1 MKQPAHCSNP
11 GAIIRKQ
18 GDGFFS
24 ETTQNPVLRVAL
36 VGFGTV
42 GQSVA
47 RILCA
52 GDRRPLA
59 LSHVCNRRVER
70 KVVEWVPPAV
80 TWTSDFDDV
89 LRSDADVVV
98 EVIGGLQPAGDWI
111 RQALEAGKSV
121 VTANKQV
128 MAHDGADLLRV
139 AGERQRHLLFEAAV
153 AGGIPIIRAV
163 REGLAGD
170 RLQRVLGVLNGTC
183 NYILTRMEA
192 GPVPFDEALR
202 EAQERGYAEADPTAD
217 VDGGDAQAK
226 LAILSAVG
234 LGRRVAAPRIPLR
247 SIRPVEPV
255 DFTYARRLG
264 CTIRQ
269 VSRAEVARG
278 PGTDVVASVQPML
291 VPIRSPL
298 ARAEGSQNVV
308 IVEGAYGGEAAFR
321 GFGAGGDPTAVAVV
335 SDLEAI
341 ARAGVTAPRCWRPTE
356 EARVE
361 ADFEAPQYLR
371 FVIVDR
377 PGILASLAAVFWRHG
392 LNIDSVLQEPD
403 WPKSALPFVVTLEPC
418 SSGAVQAA
426 LAEIEAFDFHAR
438 PPVWM
443 PMLPRGERCS

>member
-1 MKQPAHCSNP
+1 MTQPAHCSDP

-18 GDGFFS
+18 GDGLFS
-24 ETTQNPVLRVAL
+24 ERQDLVLRIAL

-47 RILCA
+47 RILCE
-52 GDRRPLA
+52 DDDRPLA
-59 LSHVCNRRVER
+59 LSHICNRRVER
-70 KVVEWVPPAV
+70 KIVDWAPDSVA
-80 TWTSDFDDV
+80 WTSDFGDI
-89 LRSDADVVV
+89 LQSDADVVV
-98 EVIGGLQPAGDWI
+98 ELIGGLEPAADWI

-128 MAHDGADLLRV
+128 MAHAGADLMRM

-153 AGGIPIIRAV
+153 AGGVPIIRAV

-183 NYILTRMEA
+183 NYMLTRMEA
-192 GPVPFDEALR
+192 GQVSFGDALR

-234 LGRRVAAPRIPLR
+234 LGRQVAAGAIPLR

-255 DFTYARRLG
+255 DFNYARRLG

-269 VSRAEVARG
+269 VSRAEAA
-278 PGTDVVASVQPML
+278 PGATGDVTASVQPML
-291 VPIRSPL
+291 VPTTSPL

-308 IVEGAYGGEAAFR
+308 VVDGVHGGETAFR
-321 GFGAGGDPTAVAVV
+321 GFGAGGDPTAVAIV

-341 ARAGVTAPRCWRPTE
+341 ARTGVAAPRSWRPPAA
-356 EARVE
+356 ARVE
-361 ADFEAPQYLR
+361 PDFEAPQYLR

-377 PGILASLAAVFWRHG
+377 PGIIASLAGVFWRHG
-392 LNIDSVLQEPD
+392 LNIDSVLQEPG

-418 SSGAVQAA
+418 SSRAVQAA

-438 PPVWM
+438 APVWM
-443 PMLPRGERCS
+443 PILPRGERSS

>member
-1 MKQPAHCSNP
+1 MTQPAHCSDS
-11 GAIIRKQ
+11 GAIIRKL
-18 GDGFFS
+18 GDGLFS
-24 ETTQNPVLRVAL
+24 ERQHFVLRIAL

-47 RILCA
+47 RILCEGGA
-52 GDRRPLA
+52 RPLV
-59 LSHVCNRRVER
+59 LSHICNRRVER
-70 KVVEWVPPAV
+70 KVVDWVPATV
-80 TWTSDFDDV
+80 AWTSDFGDV

-98 EVIGGLQPAGDWI
+98 EVIGGLKPAGDWI
-111 RQALEAGKSV
+111 RQALETGKSV

-128 MAHDGADLLRV
+128 MAHVGADLLRV
-139 AGERQRHLLFEAAV
+139 AADRGRHLLFEAAV

-183 NYILTRMEA
+183 NYMLTRMEA
-192 GPVPFDEALR
+192 GQVSFDDALR
-202 EAQERGYAEADPTAD
+202 EAQEQGYAEADPTAD

-234 LGRRVAAPRIPLR
+234 LGRKVAAEAIPLR

-255 DFTYARRLG
+255 DFNYARRLG

-269 VSRAEVARG
+269 VSRAEAVQAAG
-278 PGTDVVASVQPML
+278 GDVTASVQPML
-291 VPIRSPL
+291 VPVTSPL

-308 IVEGAYGGEAAFR
+308 VVDGAHGGETAFR
-321 GFGAGGDPTAVAVV
+321 GFGAGGDPTAVAIV

-341 ARAGVTAPRCWRPTE
+341 ARTGVTAPRSWRPAAA
-356 EARVE
+356 ARVE
-361 ADFEAPQYLR
+361 PDFEASQYLR

-377 PGILASLAAVFWRHG
+377 PGIIASLAGVFWRHG

-443 PMLPRGERCS
+443 PILPRGERCS

>member
-1 MKQPAHCSNP
+1 MAFLLNGNISL
-11 GAIIRKQ
+11 
-18 GDGFFS
+18 
-24 ETTQNPVLRVAL
+24 VRVAL

-47 RILCA
+47 RFLCD
-52 GDRRPLA
+52 GTRRPLV
-59 LSHVCNRRVER
+59 LSHICNRRVER
-70 KVVEWVPPAV
+70 KVVDWVPPTV
-80 TWTSDFDDV
+80 TWTSDFEAV

-98 EVIGGLQPAGDWI
+98 EVIGGLEPAGDWI
-111 RQALEAGKSV
+111 RKSLEAGKSV

-128 MAHDGADLLRV
+128 MARSGAELMQV
-139 AGERQRHLLFEAAV
+139 AADRERHLLFEAAV

-183 NYILTRMEA
+183 NYMLTRMEA
-192 GPVPFDEALR
+192 DRVSFDDALS
-202 EAQERGYAEADPTAD
+202 EAQGRGYAEADPTAD
-217 VDGGDAQAK
+217 VDGADAQAK
-226 LAILSAVG
+226 LAILSTVG
-234 LGRRVAAPRIPLR
+234 LERRIAAESIPLG

-255 DFTYARRLG
+255 DFAYARRLG

-269 VSRAEVARG
+269 VSRAELLDGSGAV
-278 PGTDVVASVQPML
+278 TASVQPML
-291 VPIRSPL
+291 VSLTSPL

-308 IVEGAYGGEAAFR
+308 VVNGAYGGETAFR
-321 GFGAGGDPTAVAVV
+321 GFGAGGNPTAVAVV

-341 ARAGVTAPRCWRPTE
+341 ARAGGTGTRCWPRAVD
-356 EARVE
+356 ARV
-361 ADFEAPQYLR
+361 ATSFEAPQYLR

-377 PGILASLAAVFWRHG
+377 PGIIASLAGVFVRHG

-443 PMLPRGERCS
+443 PILPRGERCQ

>member
-1 MKQPAHCSNP
+1 M
-11 GAIIRKQ
+11 
-18 GDGFFS
+18 
-24 ETTQNPVLRVAL
+24 LRVAL

-47 RILCA
+47 RILCE
-52 GDRRPLA
+52 GGGRPLV

-70 KVVEWVPPAV
+70 KVVDWLPHGVV
-80 TWTSDFDDV
+80 WTSDFGDV

-98 EVIGGLQPAGDWI
+98 EVIGGLEPAGDWI
-111 RQALEAGKSV
+111 RKALEAGKSV

-128 MAHDGADLLRV
+128 MAHAGVELLRV
-139 AGERQRHLLFEAAV
+139 AADHGRHLLFEAAV

-170 RLQRVLGVLNGTC
+170 RLRRVLGVLNGTC
-183 NYILTRMEA
+183 NYMLTRMEA
-192 GPVPFDEALR
+192 DQVSFDDALR
-202 EAQERGYAEADPTAD
+202 EAQDRGYAEADPTAD

-234 LGRRVAAPRIPLR
+234 LGRSIVAAAIPLR

-269 VSRAEVARG
+269 VSRAEVVSGAA
-278 PGTDVVASVQPML
+278 DVTASVQPML
-291 VPIRSPL
+291 VPVTSPL

-308 IVEGAYGGEAAFR
+308 IVEGACGGETAFR
-321 GFGAGGDPTAVAVV
+321 GFGAGGGPTAVAVV

-341 ARAGVTAPRCWRPTE
+341 AGAAGGGPRCWRRAE

-361 ADFEAPQYLR
+361 ADFETSHYLR

-377 PGILASLAAVFWRHG
+377 PGIVASLAGVFLRHG
-392 LNIDSVLQEPD
+392 LNIDSILQEPD

-418 SSGAVQAA
+418 SSSAVQAA

-443 PMLPRGERCS
+443 PILPRGERCS

>member
-1 MKQPAHCSNP
+1 MA
-11 GAIIRKQ
+11 
-18 GDGFFS
+18 FFLKR
-24 ETTQNPVLRVAL
+24 QHFVLRTAL

-47 RILCA
+47 RILCE
-52 GDRRPLA
+52 GDARPLA
-59 LSHVCNRRVER
+59 LSHICNRRVER
-70 KVVEWVPPAV
+70 KVVDWVPATV
-80 TWTSDFDDV
+80 AWTSDFDDV

-98 EVIGGLQPAGDWI
+98 EVIGGLEPAGDWI

-128 MAHDGADLLRV
+128 MAHVGADLLRV
-139 AGERQRHLLFEAAV
+139 AADRRRHLLFEAAV
-153 AGGIPIIRAV
+153 AGGIPIVRAV

-183 NYILTRMEA
+183 NYMLTRMEA
-192 GPVPFDEALR
+192 GQVSFDAALR

-234 LGRRVAAPRIPLR
+234 LGRQVAAEAIPLR

-255 DFTYARRLG
+255 DFNYARRLG

-269 VSRAEVARG
+269 VSRAEVVQG
-278 PGTDVVASVQPML
+278 GGGDVTASVQPML
-291 VPIRSPL
+291 VPATSPL

-308 IVEGAYGGEAAFR
+308 VVDGAHGGETAFR

-341 ARAGVTAPRCWRPTE
+341 ARVGVTAPRSWRPAAA
-356 EARVE
+356 ARVE
-361 ADFEAPQYLR
+361 PDFEASQYLR

-377 PGILASLAAVFWRHG
+377 PGIIASLAGVFWRHG
-392 LNIDSVLQEPD
+392 LNMDSVLQEPD

-438 PPVWM
+438 APVWM
-443 PMLPRGERCS
+443 PILPRGERSS

>member
-1 MKQPAHCSNP
+1 MA
-11 GAIIRKQ
+11 
-18 GDGFFS
+18 FFPNDDIS
-24 ETTQNPVLRVAL
+24 LVRVAL
-36 VGFGTV
+36 LGFGTV

-47 RILCA
+47 RFLCD
-52 GDRRPLA
+52 GNRRPLV
-59 LSHVCNRRVER
+59 LSHICNRRVER
-70 KVVEWVPPAV
+70 KVVDWVPPTV
-80 TWTSDFDDV
+80 TWTSDFEEV

-98 EVIGGLQPAGDWI
+98 EVIGGHEPAGAWI
-111 RQALEAGKSV
+111 RKSLEAGKSV

-128 MAHDGADLLRV
+128 MAHSGADLMQI
-139 AGERQRHLLFEAAV
+139 AADRQRHLLFEAAV

-183 NYILTRMEA
+183 NYMLTRMEA
-192 GPVPFDEALR
+192 DRVSFDEALR

-217 VDGGDAQAK
+217 VDGADAQAK

-234 LGRRVAAPRIPLR
+234 LERRIAAETIPLH

-255 DFTYARRLG
+255 DFAYARRLG

-269 VSRAEVARG
+269 VSRAELLNG
-278 PGTDVVASVQPML
+278 SGTVTASVQPML
-291 VPIRSPL
+291 VSLRSPL

-308 IVEGAYGGEAAFR
+308 VVNGAYGGETAFR

-341 ARAGVTAPRCWRPTE
+341 ARAGAAVTRGWRRAEDAPV
-356 EARVE
+356 A
-361 ADFEAPQYLR
+361 ADFDAPQYLR

-377 PGILASLAAVFWRHG
+377 PGIIASLAAVFVRHG

-443 PMLPRGERCS
+443 PILPRGERCP

>member
-1 MKQPAHCSNP
+1 MA
-11 GAIIRKQ
+11 
-18 GDGFFS
+18 FFS
-24 ETTQNPVLRVAL
+24 ERQHFVLRIAL

-47 RILCA
+47 RMLGNGA
-52 GDRRPLA
+52 ERPLV

-70 KVVEWVPPAV
+70 KVVDWVPDAV
-80 TWTSDFDDV
+80 AWTSDFDDV

-98 EVIGGLQPAGDWI
+98 EVIGGLEPAADWI
-111 RQALEAGKSV
+111 RRALEAGKSV

-128 MAHDGADLLRV
+128 MARQGADLLQV
-139 AGERQRHLLFEAAV
+139 AADRRRHLLFEAAV

-183 NYILTRMEA
+183 NYMLTRMEA
-192 GPVPFDEALR
+192 GQVSFDDALR
-202 EAQERGYAEADPTAD
+202 EAQHLGYAEADPTAD

-234 LGRRVAAPRIPLR
+234 LGRRVDAEAIPLR

-269 VSRAEVARG
+269 VSRVEALGGDGGV
-278 PGTDVVASVQPML
+278 TASVQPML
-291 VPIRSPL
+291 VPLTSPL

-308 IVEGAYGGEAAFR
+308 VVDGAHGGETAFR
-321 GFGAGGDPTAVAVV
+321 GFGAGGDPTAVAIV

-341 ARAGVTAPRCWRPTE
+341 ARAGVTAPRSWRPAA
-356 EARVE
+356 EARIE

-371 FVIVDR
+371 FVIVDQ
-377 PGILASLAAVFWRHG
+377 PGIIASLAGVFLRHG

-443 PMLPRGERCS
+443 PILPRGERCS

>member
-1 MKQPAHCSNP
+1 MA
-11 GAIIRKQ
+11 
-18 GDGFFS
+18 FFP
-24 ETTQNPVLRVAL
+24 ERQHFVLRIAL

-47 RILCA
+47 RMLGNGA
-52 GDRRPLA
+52 ERPLA

-70 KVVEWVPPAV
+70 KVVDWVPEAV
-80 TWTSDFDDV
+80 AWTSDFDDV

-98 EVIGGLQPAGDWI
+98 EVIGGLEPAADWI
-111 RQALEAGKSV
+111 RRALEAGKSV

-128 MAHDGADLLRV
+128 MARQGADLLQV
-139 AGERQRHLLFEAAV
+139 AADRRRHLLFEAAV

-183 NYILTRMEA
+183 NYMLTRMEA
-192 GPVPFDEALR
+192 GQVSFDDALR
-202 EAQERGYAEADPTAD
+202 EAQHLGYAEADPTAD

-234 LGRRVAAPRIPLR
+234 LGRQVAAEAIPLR

-255 DFTYARRLG
+255 DFNYARRLG

-269 VSRAEVARG
+269 VSRAEVVQG
-278 PGTDVVASVQPML
+278 GGGDVTASVQPML
-291 VPIRSPL
+291 VPATSPL

-308 IVEGAYGGEAAFR
+308 VVDGAHGGETAFR

-341 ARAGVTAPRCWRPTE
+341 ARVGVTAPRSWRPAAA
-356 EARVE
+356 ARVE
-361 ADFEAPQYLR
+361 PDFEASQYLR

-377 PGILASLAAVFWRHG
+377 PGIIASLAGVFWRHG
-392 LNIDSVLQEPD
+392 LNMDSVLQEPD

-438 PPVWM
+438 APVWM
-443 PMLPRGERCS
+443 PILPRGERSS

>member
-1 MKQPAHCSNP
+1 MA
-11 GAIIRKQ
+11 
-18 GDGFFS
+18 FFS
-24 ETTQNPVLRVAL
+24 EPLNSVLKVAL

-47 RILCA
+47 RILC
-52 GDRRPLA
+52 GDGRRPLV
-59 LSHVCNRRVER
+59 LSHVCNRHVER
-70 KVVEWVPPAV
+70 KVVDWVPPSV

-89 LRSDADVVV
+89 LHSDADVVV
-98 EVIGGLQPAGDWI
+98 EVIGGRDPASDWI
-111 RQALEAGKSV
+111 RRALEAGKSV

-128 MAHDGADLLRV
+128 MAHTGAELMRIAADRK
-139 AGERQRHLLFEAAV
+139 RHLLFEAAV
-153 AGGIPIIRAV
+153 AGGIPIIRSV

-192 GPVPFDEALR
+192 GRVSFEDALR

-226 LAILSAVG
+226 LAILAAVG
-234 LGRRVAAPRIPLR
+234 LGRGVPVQEIPLR

-255 DFTYARRLG
+255 DFQYARRLG

-269 VSRAEVARG
+269 VSRAEAADG
-278 PGTDVVASVQPML
+278 AGTGVVASVQPML
-291 VPIRSPL
+291 VSVTSPL

-308 IVEGAYGGEAAFR
+308 ILDGAHGGESAFR
-321 GFGAGGDPTAVAVV
+321 GFGAGGGPTAVAVV
-335 SDLEAI
+335 SDLEAV
-341 ARAGVTAPRCWRPTE
+341 ARAGVTAPRSWPSATR
-356 EARVE
+356 AQVE
-361 ADFEAPQYLR
+361 TDFTASQYLR

-377 PGILASLAAVFWRHG
+377 PGIIASLAGVFWRHG

-418 SSGAVQAA
+418 SSAAVQAA

-438 PPVWM
+438 TPVWM
-443 PMLPRGERCS
+443 PILPRGERCS

>member
-1 MKQPAHCSNP
+1 MA
-11 GAIIRKQ
+11 
-18 GDGFFS
+18 FFMNGNNS
-24 ETTQNPVLRVAL
+24 LVRVAL

-42 GQSVA
+42 GRSVA
-47 RILCA
+47 RFLC
-52 GDRRPLA
+52 DRGPRPLA

-70 KVVEWVPPAV
+70 KIVDWVPPTV
-80 TWTSDFDDV
+80 TWTSDFDEV

-98 EVIGGLQPAGDWI
+98 EVIGGLEPAGDWI
-111 RQALEAGKSV
+111 RRSLEAGKSV

-128 MAHDGADLLRV
+128 MAQAGAELMQV
-139 AGERQRHLLFEAAV
+139 AAERERHLLFEAAV

-183 NYILTRMEA
+183 NYMLTRMEA
-192 GPVPFDEALR
+192 DRVSFDEALG

-234 LGRRVAAPRIPLR
+234 LERRIAADTIPLR

-269 VSRAEVARG
+269 VSRAEILDGGATV
-278 PGTDVVASVQPML
+278 TASVQPML
-291 VPIRSPL
+291 VSLHSPL

-308 IVEGAYGGEAAFR
+308 VVNGAYGGETAFR

-341 ARAGVTAPRCWRPTE
+341 ARAGVTATRCWRGGAD
-356 EARVE
+356 ARV
-361 ADFEAPQYLR
+361 AAHFEAPQYLR

-377 PGILASLAAVFWRHG
+377 PGIIASLAGVFVRHG

-418 SSGAVQAA
+418 SSRAVQAA

-443 PMLPRGERCS
+443 PILPRGERCP

>member
-1 MKQPAHCSNP
+1 MA
-11 GAIIRKQ
+11 
-18 GDGFFS
+18 FS
-24 ETTQNPVLRVAL
+24 SERQHSLVRVAL

-47 RILCA
+47 RFLGD
-52 GDRRPLA
+52 GDRRPLV

-70 KVVEWVPPAV
+70 KIVDWVPPTV
-80 TWTSDFDDV
+80 TWTSDFEEI

-98 EVIGGLQPAGDWI
+98 EAIGGLEPAGDWI
-111 RQALEAGKSV
+111 RRSLEAGKSV

-128 MAHDGADLLRV
+128 MAHAGTELLQVAADR
-139 AGERQRHLLFEAAV
+139 ERHLLFEAAV
-153 AGGIPIIRAV
+153 AGGIPIIRAL

-183 NYILTRMEA
+183 NYMLTRMEA
-192 GPVPFDEALR
+192 DRVSFDEALR

-217 VDGGDAQAK
+217 IDGGDAQAK

-234 LGRRVAAPRIPLR
+234 LERRIAAGAIPLR

-269 VSRAEVARG
+269 VSRAEVLDG
-278 PGTDVVASVQPML
+278 GTTVTASVQPML
-291 VPIRSPL
+291 VPLNSPL

-308 IVEGAYGGEAAFR
+308 VVNGAYGGETAFR
-321 GFGAGGDPTAVAVV
+321 GFGAGGNPTAVAVV
-335 SDLEAI
+335 SDIEAI
-341 ARAGVTAPRCWRPTE
+341 ARAGVTGTRCWRLAAD
-356 EARVE
+356 ARV
-361 ADFEAPQYLR
+361 AAHFEASQYLR

-377 PGILASLAAVFWRHG
+377 PGIIASLAGVFVRHG

-418 SSGAVQAA
+418 SSRAAQAA

-438 PPVWM
+438 PPLWM
-443 PMLPRGERCS
+443 PILPRGERCQ

>member
-1 MKQPAHCSNP
+1 M
-11 GAIIRKQ
+11 IRI
-18 GDGFFS
+18 
-24 ETTQNPVLRVAL
+24 AL

-42 GQSVA
+42 GRAVA
-47 RILCA
+47 RILWE
-52 GDRRPLA
+52 GEERPLTLA
-59 LSHVCNRRVER
+59 HICNRRVER
-70 KVVEWVPPAV
+70 KIVDWAPDAV
-80 TWTSDFDDV
+80 AWTSDFGDV

-98 EVIGGLQPAGDWI
+98 ELIGGLEPAGDWI

-128 MAHDGADLLRV
+128 MAHAGADLMRM
-139 AGERQRHLLFEAAV
+139 AAERQRHLLFEGAV

-170 RLQRVLGVLNGTC
+170 RLRRVLGVLNGTC
-183 NYILTRMEA
+183 NYMLTRMEA
-192 GPVPFDEALR
+192 GQVSFDDALR

-234 LGRRVAAPRIPLR
+234 LGRKVAAGAIPLR

-255 DFTYARRLG
+255 DFNYARRLG

-269 VSRAEVARG
+269 VSRAEVSPGARG
-278 PGTDVVASVQPML
+278 DVTASVQPML
-291 VPIRSPL
+291 VPLTSPL

-308 IVEGAYGGEAAFR
+308 VVDGSHGGETAFR
-321 GFGAGGDPTAVAVV
+321 GFGAGGDPTAVAIV

-341 ARAGVTAPRCWRPTE
+341 ARTGVAAPRSWRPPAA
-356 EARVE
+356 ARVE
-361 ADFEAPQYLR
+361 PDFEAPQYLR

-377 PGILASLAAVFWRHG
+377 PGIIASLAGVFWRHG

-418 SSGAVQAA
+418 SSRAVQAA
-426 LAEIEAFDFHAR
+426 LTEIGALDFHAR
-438 PPVWM
+438 APVWM
-443 PMLPRGERCS
+443 PILPRGERSS

>member
-1 MKQPAHCSNP
+1 V
-11 GAIIRKQ
+11 IRI
-18 GDGFFS
+18 
-24 ETTQNPVLRVAL
+24 AL

-42 GQSVA
+42 GRSVA
-47 RILCA
+47 RILWE
-52 GDRRPLA
+52 GEERPLTLA
-59 LSHVCNRRVER
+59 HICNRRVER
-70 KVVEWVPPAV
+70 KIVDWAPDAV
-80 TWTSDFDDV
+80 AWTSDFGDV

-98 EVIGGLQPAGDWI
+98 ELIGGLEPAGAWI

-128 MAHDGADLLRV
+128 MAHAGADLMRM
-139 AGERQRHLLFEAAV
+139 AAERQRHLLFEGAV

-170 RLQRVLGVLNGTC
+170 RLRRVLGVLNGTC
-183 NYILTRMEA
+183 NYMLTRMEA
-192 GPVPFDEALR
+192 GQVSFDDALR

-234 LGRRVAAPRIPLR
+234 LGRKVAAGAIPLR

-255 DFTYARRLG
+255 DFNYARRLG

-269 VSRAEVARG
+269 VSRAEVSPGARG
-278 PGTDVVASVQPML
+278 DVTASVQPML
-291 VPIRSPL
+291 VPLTSPL

-308 IVEGAYGGEAAFR
+308 VVDGSHGGETAFR
-321 GFGAGGDPTAVAVV
+321 GFGAGGDPTAVAIV

-341 ARAGVTAPRCWRPTE
+341 ARTGVAAPRSWRPPAA
-356 EARVE
+356 ARVE
-361 ADFEAPQYLR
+361 PDFEAPQYLR
-371 FVIVDR
+371 FVIMDR
-377 PGILASLAAVFWRHG
+377 PGIIASLAGVFWRHG

-418 SSGAVQAA
+418 SSRAVQAA
-426 LAEIEAFDFHAR
+426 LTEIGALDFHAR
-438 PPVWM
+438 APVWM
-443 PMLPRGERCS
+443 PILPRGERSS

>member
-1 MKQPAHCSNP
+1 M
-11 GAIIRKQ
+11 
-18 GDGFFS
+18 
-24 ETTQNPVLRVAL
+24 
-36 VGFGTV
+36 
-42 GQSVA
+42 
-47 RILCA
+47 
-52 GDRRPLA
+52 
-59 LSHVCNRRVER
+59 
-70 KVVEWVPPAV
+70 
-80 TWTSDFDDV
+80 
-89 LRSDADVVV
+89 V
-98 EVIGGLQPAGDWI
+98 EVIGGLEPAGDWI
-111 RQALEAGKSV
+111 RRSLEAGKSV

-128 MAHDGADLLRV
+128 MAHAGAELMQV
-139 AGERQRHLLFEAAV
+139 AADRERHLLFEAAV

-183 NYILTRMEA
+183 NYMLTRMEA
-192 GPVPFDEALR
+192 DRVSFDEALG

-217 VDGGDAQAK
+217 IDGPDAQAK

-234 LGRRVAAPRIPLR
+234 LERRIAAETIPLR

-269 VSRAEVARG
+269 VSRAEVVDGGAAV
-278 PGTDVVASVQPML
+278 TASVQPML
-291 VPIRSPL
+291 VSLNSPL

-308 IVEGAYGGEAAFR
+308 VVNGAYGGETAFR
-321 GFGAGGDPTAVAVV
+321 GFGAGGNPTAVAVV

-341 ARAGVTAPRCWRPTE
+341 ARAGATATRCWQRAVD
-356 EARVE
+356 ARV
-361 ADFEAPQYLR
+361 AAHFEAPQYLR

-377 PGILASLAAVFWRHG
+377 PGIIASLAGVFVRHG

-418 SSGAVQAA
+418 SSRAVQTA

-443 PMLPRGERCS
+443 PILPRGERCQ

>member
-1 MKQPAHCSNP
+1 MA
-11 GAIIRKQ
+11 
-18 GDGFFS
+18 FFS
-24 ETTQNPVLRVAL
+24 ERQHFVLRIAL

-47 RILCA
+47 RMLGNGA
-52 GDRRPLA
+52 ERPLV

-70 KVVEWVPPAV
+70 KVVDWVPDAV
-80 TWTSDFDDV
+80 AWTSDFDDV

-98 EVIGGLQPAGDWI
+98 EVIGGLEPAADWI
-111 RQALEAGKSV
+111 RRALEAGKSV

-128 MAHDGADLLRV
+128 MARQGADLLQV
-139 AGERQRHLLFEAAV
+139 AADRRRHLLFEAAV

-183 NYILTRMEA
+183 NYMLTRMEA
-192 GPVPFDEALR
+192 GQVSFDDALR
-202 EAQERGYAEADPTAD
+202 EAQHLGYAEADPTAD

-234 LGRRVAAPRIPLR
+234 LGRRVDAEAIPLR

-269 VSRAEVARG
+269 VSRVEALGGDGGV
-278 PGTDVVASVQPML
+278 TASVQPML
-291 VPIRSPL
+291 VPLTSPL

-308 IVEGAYGGEAAFR
+308 VVDGAHGGETAFR
-321 GFGAGGDPTAVAVV
+321 GFGAGGDPTAVAIV

-341 ARAGVTAPRCWRPTE
+341 ARAGVTAPRSWRPAA

-371 FVIVDR
+371 FVIVDQ
-377 PGILASLAAVFWRHG
+377 PGIIASLAGVFLRHG

-443 PMLPRGERCS
+443 PILPRGERCS

>member
-1 MKQPAHCSNP
+1 MA
-11 GAIIRKQ
+11 
-18 GDGFFS
+18 FFS
-24 ETTQNPVLRVAL
+24 ERRHFVLRIAL

-47 RILCA
+47 RMLGNGA
-52 GDRRPLA
+52 ERPLV

-70 KVVEWVPPAV
+70 KVVDWVPDAV
-80 TWTSDFDDV
+80 AWTSDFDDV

-98 EVIGGLQPAGDWI
+98 EVIGGLEPAADWI
-111 RQALEAGKSV
+111 RRALEAGKSV

-128 MAHDGADLLRV
+128 MARQGADLLQV
-139 AGERQRHLLFEAAV
+139 AADRRRHLLFEAAV

-183 NYILTRMEA
+183 NYMLTRMEA
-192 GPVPFDEALR
+192 GQVSFDDALR
-202 EAQERGYAEADPTAD
+202 EAQHLGYAEADPTAD

-234 LGRRVAAPRIPLR
+234 LGRRVDAEAIPLR

-269 VSRAEVARG
+269 VSRVEALGGDGGV
-278 PGTDVVASVQPML
+278 TASVQPML
-291 VPIRSPL
+291 VPLTSPL

-308 IVEGAYGGEAAFR
+308 VVDGAHGGETAFR
-321 GFGAGGDPTAVAVV
+321 GFGAGGDPTAVAIV

-341 ARAGVTAPRCWRPTE
+341 ARAGVTAPRSWRPAA
-356 EARVE
+356 EARIE

-371 FVIVDR
+371 FVIVDQ
-377 PGILASLAAVFWRHG
+377 PGIIASLAGVFLRHG

-443 PMLPRGERCS
+443 PILPRGERCS